1 MSDPLSEQF
10 SRGLSQIQEK
20 HPLLPICGVILAIF
34 LVDYVAVLQF
44 QLKAFMSL
52 NPKISTLSQDLKGI
66 KDNIARMPQYEK
78 EVKTL
83 TEKIEKISKKVKPKG
98 EMPLIIE
105 DLSRVANK
113 NGVKIDQI
121 MPDPSAEKLLLK
133 NKDGSYY
140 STPVLIEAR
149 SGYHNFGRFLN
160 QLEIEGLFMDTPELA
175 IMSDPAG
182 PTEHKMKLTL
192 NVIFFENAK

>member
-1 MSDPLSEQF
+1 MSNPLSEQF
-10 SRGLSQIQEK
+10 SRSLSQIQEK
-20 HPLLPICGVILAIF
+20 HPLLPICGAILVIL